1 MGLRKLSTVDFPGK
15 LCIDLTIAGCNYR
28 CPFCPNK
35 ELIYDYIP
43 MPKTSQEDLVKTLR
57 PRLGF
62 LDGVSLSGGEP
73 LLHRDLVAFLKE
85 MRFQG
90 AKIRIK
96 TNASR
101 PKLIQQ
107 LLDKHLVDYFSVFIP
122 APLSK
127 YKEIANYNI
136 ELEEITQAIQL
147 IRKSGLDHEFRVKP
161 IPGVIDLPEVQELAN
176 YLIGAP
182 RFVLERFEPEKS
194 MDEAYRQL
202 KPFSGDELEKM
213 RQVIAPYFNETY
225 IQP

>member
-1 MGLRKLSTVDFPGK
+1 MGLRKLSTVDYPGK
-15 LCIDLTIAGCNYR
+15 LSIDLSVAGCNYR

-43 MPKTSQEDLVKTLR
+43 MEKINQEELVKILR

-73 LLHRDLVAFLKE
+73 TLHRDLVDLLKE
-85 MRFQG
+85 LRFHG
-90 AKIRIK
+90 SEIKIK

-101 PKLIQQ
+101 PKVIRI

-122 APLSK
+122 APISK
-127 YKEIANYNI
+127 YKKIINYNI
-136 ELEEITQAIQL
+136 DINVVEETIQM

-161 IPGVIDLPEVQELAN
+161 VPGLIEEAEVTEIAN

-182 RFVLERFEPEKS
+182 RFVLERFDPDKS
-194 MDEAYRQL
+194 MDELYRDVE
-202 KPFSGDELEKM
+202 PFSDAELEEM
-213 RQVIAPYFNETY
+213 RLKVAPYFNETS
-225 IQP
+225 IQ